1 MSTNAK
7 LITKDTVTVV
17 INGVVSMGSRE
28 VADRIG
34 ATQALMVNDL
44 RKAADLLN
52 RETAVKRRSAGVFV
66 IENGVVL
73 RNGVPVHN
81 VVADR
86 LVDVLDAGHD
96 LMPLAYFLDNFLQ
109 NSSARAVGEGYQ
121 FLEHKNLPLTID
133 GFFLAY
139 KSVAS
144 DYLSKASGSEPV
156 QVSTD
161 GGKTWKTFKGHI
173 PNKVGSI
180 VKMERNMVDDNREHE
195 CSKGLHVGSL
205 AYSGPN
211 GWYHSSGDKVVIVK
225 VNPRDIVSVPR
236 DHSAQKLRVSQYE
249 VIGDFKA
256 IYEVP
261 LTDATGNLFDG
272 TQDNDN
278 PDPEVFCNQYDGGCG
293 WEGDYPELERGY
305 RCPSCGDDSTIE
317 DFDSF

>member
-7 LITKDTVTVV
+7 LITNHTVTVV
-17 INGVVSMGSRE
+17 LGGKVFTGTRE

-34 ATQALMVNDL
+34 ATAALQRNDFTT
-44 RKAADLLN
+44 AAELLN
-52 RETAVKRRSAGVFV
+52 KEAAVKRRSAGVFV
-66 IENGVVL
+66 IEDGVVL

-86 LVDVLDAGHD
+86 LLEVLDAGHD
-96 LMPLAYFLDNFLQ
+96 LTPLASFLDNLLQ
-109 NSSARAVGEGYQ
+109 NPSSRAVSEGYL
-121 FLEHKNLPLTID
+121 FLEHKNLPLTVD

-139 KSVAS
+139 KSVRS
-144 DYLSKASGSEPV
+144 DYLSKASGREPV

-161 GGKTWKTFKGHI
+161 GGKTWETFTGRI
-173 PNKVGSI
+173 PNNVGNI

-195 CSKGLHVGSL
+195 CSHGLHVGSL

-236 DHSAQKLRVSQYE
+236 DHDAQKLRVSQYE
-249 VIGDFKA
+249 VIGDFVA

-261 LTDATGNLFDG
+261 LTDATGNLYDG
-272 TQDNDN
+272 TQDND
-278 PDPEVFCNQYDGGCG
+278 DPEVFCNEDLGGCG
-293 WEGDYPELERGY
+293 WEGDYPELRKGY
-305 RCPSCGDDSTIE
+305 ICPSCGDDSTIE
-317 DFDSF
+317 DTEF